1 MLIAVLSISV
11 FLVIKS
17 VCELI
22 GGEEFKELTRATYL
36 GVINNGPSRKGKG

>member
-11 FLVIKS
+11 FLVVKS

-22 GGEEFKELTRATYL
+22 GGEEFKD
-36 GVINNGPSRKGKG
+36 VQMNSSPSPTVPIPIGA